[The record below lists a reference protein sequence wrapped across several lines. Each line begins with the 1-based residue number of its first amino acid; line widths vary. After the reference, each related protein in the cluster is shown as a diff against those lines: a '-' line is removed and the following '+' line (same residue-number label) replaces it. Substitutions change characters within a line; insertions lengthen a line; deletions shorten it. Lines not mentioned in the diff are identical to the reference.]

1 MFENITYE
9 SILQDMLDR
18 VPDTVDK
25 REGSVIY
32 DALAPAATELK
43 IAYLAFDT
51 LLGETFADTA
61 SMEFLMRR
69 AAERGITPYPA
80 SRAVLKAV
88 ATPADSNI
96 EIGSRFSLNDLN
108 YQVTEKIAGA
118 EGEYKVKCETA
129 GTIGN
134 SYFGN
139 LIPIDYVDRLQ
150 RLEITELL
158 IPGVNEEDV
167 EELRERY
174 FESISSQ
181 AYGGNIADYREKTK
195 GLEGVSVGGV
205 KVTPVWNGGGTVKV
219 TFVDGAFGVPS
230 DELVALVQEGLDPV
244 ANQGQGYGVA
254 PIGHIVTVEGAEG
267 VTVNIVAS
275 ITYKEGWSWDSAASQ
290 IKDAVDGYLNELA
303 RGWDE
308 TNDTALIVRISYLE
322 SRILQ
327 CDGVV
332 DISGT
337 KLNGSETNLSLT
349 KYQIPVRGTIN
360 GN

>member
-88 ATPADSNI
+88 ATPADANI

-139 LIPIDYVDRLQ
+139 LIPIDYVDGLQ

-181 AYGGNIADYREKTK
+181 AYGGNIADYREKTLALD
-195 GLEGVSVGGV
+195 GVGGV
-205 KVTPVWNGGGTVKV
+205 KIYPVWKGGGTVKV
-219 TFVDGAFGVPS
+219 TFMDSTFGVPS
-230 DELVALVQEGLDPV
+230 DELIKSVQEAVDPV
-244 ANQGQGYGVA
+244 AKHGQGYGVA
-254 PIGHIVTVEGAEG
+254 PIGHTVTVEGAEG
-267 VTVNIVAS
+267 VTVNIETS
-275 ITYKEGWSWDSAASQ
+275 ITYKDGWSWDSAASQ
-290 IKDAVDGYLNELA
+290 IKEAVDGYLTELTS
-303 RGWDE
+303 GWDD
-308 TNDTALIVRISYLE
+308 TNDTKLIVRISQIE

-327 CDGVV
+327 CDGVE

-337 KLNGSETNLSLT
+337 KLNGSEDNLSLET
-349 KYQIPVRGTIN
+349 YQIPIRGTIN